1 MNIQFVLAAR
11 YLWGRKLRTF
21 LTTLAVVFGVLV
33 IFGMNT
39 MLPTMMA
46 SFQNNMRAASGQVD
60 LSISRVNGD
69 AFSPSIVNK
78 VKAVEGVQAVSGTL
92 RRTLNLPSGWF
103 GRTSTVTA
111 VSLVGVEP
119 RDEQSVRVYSLLD
132 GRFLRSSDEDA
143 AVITQSLADQLGLKV
158 GDDINLPTAAGTVSL
173 KIVGLLPARAL
184 PGNEDVLVTLYE
196 AQKLLDLPK
205 RINTIDANYGTGDAA
220 QRDAIATTVEAML
233 GDDYQIGGLASG
245 GEFMTSL
252 QTGQSAFTVF
262 GFLALFMGGFIIF
275 NTFRTIVAERRRDI
289 GMLRTLGANRSTI
302 IGTILTEGLLQGVIG
317 TAIGMGLG
325 YLMAA
330 GMLGALSGMMEQY
343 VHMKAGAPVI
353 TPGLI
358 ITTLVLGIGVTLV
371 AGLLPAISA
380 SRLTPMEA
388 LRPSMADVVKRAITA
403 WNIVGIVLIVLAIL
417 GLLSGNIGLV
427 SLGGICFLI
436 GLVLIAPA
444 LVKPI
449 SKVFGAMVAIA
460 FARQG
465 TGTLAEGNLTR
476 QPSRAAITASA
487 TMIGLAVIV
496 AMGVFTSSMS
506 GGFMGVVRR
515 SLGSDYLLIPPAIGV
530 WSTDVGA
537 NRDLANKL
545 RATRGVGVVST
556 MRYAAG
562 SINGDAVSV
571 LGIDPVAF
579 PQAASLDFSQGD
591 ANTAYAQLAAG
602 RALIANG
609 ILAKQENLKVGD
621 LVEVSTATGVQTY
634 YVAGLAGDYMNAK
647 LATAYISHASIQ
659 NDFNKTEDIFI
670 QFNLT
675 PGADRA
681 VVEPKIKAIVA
692 DYPQFQLV
700 SGEAYFEQTQQLF
713 QVVFASLYVL
723 LTVLALPSLI
733 AILNTLA
740 IGVIERTREIGMLRA
755 IGSTQGQVRQM
766 VIAEA
771 LLLAATGT
779 AFGLLAGLYLG
790 YVMIGA
796 YAAAGFPVEFS
807 FTLSGLIVAIAI
819 GLLFGVA
826 AAIIPARQAARM
838 EIVRALRYE

>member
-1 MNIQFVLAAR
+1 
-11 YLWGRKLRTF
+11 
-21 LTTLAVVFGVLV
+21 
-33 IFGMNT
+33 
-39 MLPTMMA
+39 
-46 SFQNNMRAASGQVD
+46 
-60 LSISRVNGD
+60 
-69 AFSPSIVNK
+69 
-78 VKAVEGVQAVSGTL
+78 
-92 RRTLNLPSGWF
+92 
-103 GRTSTVTA
+103 
-111 VSLVGVEP
+111 
-119 RDEQSVRVYSLLD
+119 
-132 GRFLRSSDEDA
+132 
-143 AVITQSLADQLGLKV
+143 
-158 GDDINLPTAAGTVSL
+158 
-173 KIVGLLPARAL
+173 
-184 PGNEDVLVTLYE
+184 
-196 AQKLLDLPK
+196 
-205 RINTIDANYGTGDAA
+205 
-220 QRDAIATTVEAML
+220 
-233 GDDYQIGGLASG
+233 
-245 GEFMTSL
+245 
-252 QTGQSAFTVF
+252 
-262 GFLALFMGGFIIF
+262 
-275 NTFRTIVAERRRDI
+275 
-289 GMLRTLGANRSTI
+289 
-302 IGTILTEGLLQGVIG
+302 
-317 TAIGMGLG
+317 
-325 YLMAA
+325 
-330 GMLGALSGMMEQY
+330 
-343 VHMKAGAPVI
+343 
-353 TPGLI
+353 
-358 ITTLVLGIGVTLV
+358 
-371 AGLLPAISA
+371 
-380 SRLTPMEA
+380 
-388 LRPSMADVVKRAITA
+388 
-403 WNIVGIVLIVLAIL
+403 
-417 GLLSGNIGLV
+417 
-427 SLGGICFLI
+427 
-436 GLVLIAPA
+436 
-444 LVKPI
+444 
-449 SKVFGAMVAIA
+449 
-460 FARQG
+460 
-465 TGTLAEGNLTR
+465 
-476 QPSRAAITASA
+476 
-487 TMIGLAVIV
+487 MIGLAVIV

-537 NRDLANKL
+537 NRDLADQL
-545 RATRGVGVVST
+545 RQTRGVGVVST

-681 VVEPKIKAIVA
+681 VVEPKIKEIVA

-807 FTLSGLIVAIAI
+807 VTISSLIVAVAV